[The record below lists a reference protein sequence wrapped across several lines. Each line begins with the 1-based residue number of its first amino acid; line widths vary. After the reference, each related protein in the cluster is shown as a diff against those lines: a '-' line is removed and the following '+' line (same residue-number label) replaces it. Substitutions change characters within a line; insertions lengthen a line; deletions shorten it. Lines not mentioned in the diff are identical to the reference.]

1 MERQQRRWGGGLSGT
16 EGGGWA
22 GAGRGPVPG
31 VFFISKNVL
40 GAKVAQ
46 FTRIDLDESPE
57 RPLLGLGNVSFLQR
71 CF

>member
-1 MERQQRRWGGGLSGT
+1 MQKAGQGFCASSTQGRVERKQRRWGGGLSGT

-46 FTRIDLDESPE
+46 CLR
-57 RPLLGLGNVSFLQR
+57 GLILT
-71 CF
+71 